1 VEGESLILS
10 VEEFRQLAKMR
21 GMNLSATDLE
31 RIYQHSAGWVTGA
44 ILMLEFTRGARNLD
58 RPQMQG
64 SGAVLYDYV
73 AQEVFSGFDEVSRTF
88 LLKVCWPRRLSLAM
102 AEALGEEPRARQLL
116 TNLSRNN
123 YFVTERFEDQEC
135 EYILHPL
142 LREFLQA
149 QAART
154 LSEPAVAVLQ
164 QRTAT
169 LLAGEGQVEEA
180 VELLAECMDWHS
192 LEELVA
198 RHAGL
203 LVEQGRTELL
213 TRWLEELPPDR
224 LDGNAWLLYW
234 QGMARLRHSAR
245 EARRS
250 FESAF
255 RRFSDMAG
263 MEEGSLLA
271 CRGIIEAILL
281 EMDDFSLLD
290 PWIAALQKLLAGRRS
305 PGEKELIAE
314 VILLAA
320 LAIRDPGHPD
330 LAAKLGACEQNLRR
344 EAGGSV
350 PVNVLLW
357 IVQSWLLCGELA
369 RAGELLAGLKVAAEA
384 GKDDQVPLRLLLLTG
399 LQALLCGDGPGARDA
414 AEKCQA
420 ASGRSAGRIAP
431 LIAACGTAAA
441 ITLGVMQERTAAVSN
456 IAGNRLSRFF
466 GHYLQSWQALIEGD
480 VIAAHHEQRL
490 AQSCATELGVPFLEV
505 LSGAAYAQLLFRC
518 DDTRTGTAQLRRVHS
533 IARDLRNPLLEF
545 MTLLIYGEV
554 ALGKGRISSGT
565 NALRYAL
572 GLGRQHGYY
581 CVPWWHG
588 AQLADLMARALEH
601 RIETDYVRD
610 FIRRRNL
617 QPTRPPVD
625 LPDWP
630 WPLRIATLGGL
641 SIRDAENHEI
651 GVDRIRGR
659 PLEVL
664 KVLLAL
670 GGRDVP
676 AEQVA
681 GTLWPHVDSDYSS
694 KSLTINLH
702 RLRRL
707 LGYDDAILLRDGR
720 LTINP
725 ALVWVDLFA
734 VEAMLARIAAGS
746 RPPGSG
752 SPDGDATAD
761 AERLAALCRGPFLPG
776 DGDYEC
782 FAARRQQCKAALAKA
797 SGDARSEEARR
808 LYEEM
813 AAVAT
818 GT

>member
-1 VEGESLILS
+1 
-10 VEEFRQLAKMR
+10 
-21 GMNLSATDLE
+21 
-31 RIYQHSAGWVTGA
+31 
-44 ILMLEFTRGARNLD
+44 
-58 RPQMQG
+58 MQG

-73 AQEVFSGFDEVSRTF
+73 AQEVFAGFDEASRTF

-135 EYILHPL
+135 EYIFHPL
-142 LREFLQA
+142 LREFLHA

-154 LSEPAVAVLQ
+154 LSEPMVAALQ
-164 QRTAT
+164 QRAAT
-169 LLAGEGQVEEA
+169 LLAAEGQVEEA
-180 VELLAECMDWHS
+180 VELLAECMDWQP
-192 LEELVA
+192 LEDLVA
-198 RHAGL
+198 QHAGL
-203 LVEQGRTELL
+203 LVEQERTELL
-213 TRWLEELPPDR
+213 ARWLEELPPDR
-224 LDGNAWLLYW
+224 LAGNAWLLYW
-234 QGMARLRHSAR
+234 QGVARLHRSAR

-255 RRFSDMAG
+255 RRFSDKAG
-263 MEEGSLLA
+263 MEDGALLA
-271 CRGIIEAILL
+271 CRGIVEAILL

-290 PWIAALQKLLAGRRS
+290 PWIAALQKLLAGRS
-305 PGEKELIAE
+305 PGEKELLAE
-314 VILLAA
+314 IILLAA

-330 LAAKLGACEQNLRR
+330 LVVKLAACEQNLRR
-344 EAGGSV
+344 EASGKV
-350 PVNVLLW
+350 PVDVLLW
-357 IVQSWLLCGELA
+357 VVQSWLLCGELA
-369 RAGELLAGLKVAAEA
+369 RAGELLAGLKVTVEA
-384 GKDDQVPLRLLLLTG
+384 GKDDHAPLRLLLLTG
-399 LQALLCGDGPGARDA
+399 LHALLCGDGPGVQEVANR
-414 AEKCQA
+414 CQA
-420 ASGRSAGRIAP
+420 ATGRNTSRIAP

-441 ITLGVMQERTAAVSN
+441 ITLGVTQRRTGAASN
-456 IAGNRLSRFF
+456 VAGNRLYRFF

-554 ALGKGRISSGT
+554 ALGKGRTSSGA

-572 GLGRQHGYY
+572 GIGRQQGYY
-581 CVPWWHG
+581 YVPWWHA
-588 AQLADLMARALEH
+588 AQLADLLARALEH

-641 SIRDAENHEI
+641 SVRDAENHEI

-681 GTLWPHVDSDYSS
+681 ATLWPHVDSDYSG

-707 LGYDDAILLRDGR
+707 LGNDDAILLRDGR

-734 VEAMLARIAAGS
+734 VDALLARVPGGS
-746 RPPGSG
+746 RAPGSG

-776 DGDYEC
+776 DADYEC
-782 FAARRQQCKAALAKA
+782 FAARRRQCGAALAKA
-797 SGDARSEEARR
+797 SGNARSEEARR

-813 AAVAT
+813 AAAAA
-818 GT
+818 GA